1 MSHGVKVRFCRTIME
16 TGDGRQKTGD
26 KRQDTATQEIEKGDW
41 DRRLG
46 LGQELGDR
54 NRRQIEVSKQET
66 GDGKQETGDSKQETA
81 GDRKHET

>member
-1 MSHGVKVRFCRTIME
+1 ME

-26 KRQDTATQEIEKGDW
+26 RTQEIGKGDW

-46 LGQELGDR
+46 QESGDR

-66 GDGKQETGDSKQETA
+66 ANRRQLETGNMRRDTGTGYSKFVLKTGE
-81 GDRKHET
+81 GI